1 MTLLYAFEN
10 EFQKTITNSIEDEYD
25 MQDYYLVNKNIIEI
39 FKDTYSYPK
48 IKEILDKYNNNWS
61 YKRYLK
67 YIDNFTK
74 NNEIKKIVLDNSK
87 EYFDIPILDE
97 YCFIPY
103 KKSYDIFQ
111 YPNDFVVIPKSLFDL
126 FYDDIDSHK
135 KEIEKYKFNLLI
147 GDNAL
152 FLQDSTNNNVFH
164 VYKYN
169 EKNDL
174 EIICS
179 FKYDNELLFYEEV
192 ENCIKGKG
200 LEYYL
205 FQRKLDIKNGLS
217 NKIYFE
223 MNNGKIGECI
233 IYKQIINEKSKIDLI
248 ETDLAK
254 NERLINQYFNM
265 VQNIKNLESTNLKIS
280 SIKDIEKN
288 KSNLKIIKGFIIYE
302 PIIEYILDLLNYT
315 EMKNLNSFPKDDNK
329 YIQEKN
335 EIIKKISEKPISKSH
350 FEQVKALG
358 ENDFLAFIGTEEGKP
373 LISFIDL
380 ELMNEIN
387 KQKYSDKKEVWLF
400 KNNNIYFIYFQALK
414 RLLKINFSSD
424 NAFTAEE
431 LYCNKNPKNILI
443 YLKKLVTDEET
454 QKTLIKTKL
463 KNIKKSENYYLV
475 NKQWIE
481 QFKNYYNYDK
491 IKKNKNSGDDKLNK
505 HINNLSEF
513 PQDLLN
519 SKKIIPEPFA
529 YQYIQGEIPD
539 KFEIINKNLF
549 DSILKEIN
557 INYNSKTNCK
567 KVAFADNKIF
577 VQNNNSQNIYYIYSL
592 VNSHYEIDYIINLQ
606 NDVSLENLLKTIDN
620 NETFEQFLLSK
631 FNINFM
637 DINPQFLLDENLNKF
652 GDFYNMKQNYDIIQ
666 KEPNHCLGLQNIGA
680 TCYMN
685 ATIQCLCHVRK
696 LKDYFLNRQKVYE
709 DTNNKNC
716 PLTIEFYKVINNL
729 WKNSYEGKSY
739 YTPRDFKDIIS
750 QMNPLFQGIA
760 ANDSKDL
767 IIFLYE
773 TMHNEINKQEYQNY
787 QAQNILNNQELAN
800 FRNDYYSK
808 NNSLFIKTFYFEQQG
823 ELGCLNCKTNKLSYT
838 IYNIIIF
845 PLEKVREYM
854 VKVNPNG
861 FMSVKLEDCF
871 KHYQE
876 SEILSGDNQIYCNI
890 CNQMA
895 NAANGNKLFTAP
907 EVMTIVLNRGKG
919 IEFDVNFEYPLRIN
933 IDKYILDKECKNNDY
948 ELICV
953 LTHIGPSGMAGHFI
967 AICKSPNDN
976 KWYIYN
982 DAQVDECIDPRNTNN
997 KIIEGLPY
1005 VLFYQKYN
1013 KNSKDN
1019 NENIKNQVINQ
1030 NNINNNING
1039 NMLTLYFIYNDKE
1052 FYVDIDKN
1060 QTIKQIIKELN
1071 QKYGIDK
1078 KCSLY
1083 FEEGN
1088 DFIRLEDNKKIRDYP
1103 SIKNETKLTVLDS

>member
-1 MTLLYAFEN
+1 
-10 EFQKTITNSIEDEYD
+10 
-25 MQDYYLVNKNIIEI
+25 
-39 FKDTYSYPK
+39 
-48 IKEILDKYNNNWS
+48 
-61 YKRYLK
+61 
-67 YIDNFTK
+67 
-74 NNEIKKIVLDNSK
+74 
-87 EYFDIPILDE
+87 
-97 YCFIPY
+97 
-103 KKSYDIFQ
+103 
-111 YPNDFVVIPKSLFDL
+111 
-126 FYDDIDSHK
+126 
-135 KEIEKYKFNLLI
+135 
-147 GDNAL
+147 
-152 FLQDSTNNNVFH
+152 
-164 VYKYN
+164 
-169 EKNDL
+169 
-174 EIICS
+174 
-179 FKYDNELLFYEEV
+179 
-192 ENCIKGKG
+192 
-200 LEYYL
+200 
-205 FQRKLDIKNGLS
+205 
-217 NKIYFE
+217 
-223 MNNGKIGECI
+223 
-233 IYKQIINEKSKIDLI
+233 
-248 ETDLAK
+248 
-254 NERLINQYFNM
+254 
-265 VQNIKNLESTNLKIS
+265 
-280 SIKDIEKN
+280 
-288 KSNLKIIKGFIIYE
+288 
-302 PIIEYILDLLNYT
+302 
-315 EMKNLNSFPKDDNK
+315 
-329 YIQEKN
+329 
-335 EIIKKISEKPISKSH
+335 
-350 FEQVKALG
+350 
-358 ENDFLAFIGTEEGKP
+358 
-373 LISFIDL
+373 
-380 ELMNEIN
+380 
-387 KQKYSDKKEVWLF
+387 
-400 KNNNIYFIYFQALK
+400 
-414 RLLKINFSSD
+414 
-424 NAFTAEE
+424 
-431 LYCNKNPKNILI
+431 
-443 YLKKLVTDEET
+443 
-454 QKTLIKTKL
+454 
-463 KNIKKSENYYLV
+463 
-475 NKQWIE
+475 
-481 QFKNYYNYDK
+481 
-491 IKKNKNSGDDKLNK
+491 
-505 HINNLSEF
+505 
-513 PQDLLN
+513 
-519 SKKIIPEPFA
+519 
-529 YQYIQGEIPD
+529 
-539 KFEIINKNLF
+539 
-549 DSILKEIN
+549 
-557 INYNSKTNCK
+557 
-567 KVAFADNKIF
+567 
-577 VQNNNSQNIYYIYSL
+577 
-592 VNSHYEIDYIINLQ
+592 
-606 NDVSLENLLKTIDN
+606 
-620 NETFEQFLLSK
+620 
-631 FNINFM
+631 M

-652 GDFYNMKQNYDIIQ
+652 GDFYNMKQNYDIIK

-861 FMSVKLEDCF
+861 FISVKLEDCF
-871 KHYQE
+871 QHYQQ

-933 IDKYILDKECKNNDY
+933 IDNYILDKECKNNDY

-967 AICKSPNDN
+967 AICKSANDN